1 MTDEAKPARMA
12 NPAPLGLLGFG
23 MTTVLLSLH
32 NAGITQLDNVTLAMG
47 IFCGGMAQIIAG
59 IMEYRNGN
67 TFGMTGFTL
76 YGVFWLALVA
86 IKTDVFGAGSV
97 GDTMGVFCLLWG
109 IMTLFMFL
117 GTLKGRNSLKFVFLS
132 LTVTF
137 FVLTVADLSG
147 NHLLT
152 NVAGVIGLVCGLSA
166 MYTAFAEVLVEQ
178 HGREI
183 LPF

>member
-1 MTDEAKPARMA
+1 
-12 NPAPLGLLGFG
+12 
-23 MTTVLLSLH
+23 
-32 NAGITQLDNVTLAMG
+32 
-47 IFCGGMAQIIAG
+47 
-59 IMEYRNGN
+59 
-67 TFGMTGFTL
+67 
-76 YGVFWLALVA
+76 
-86 IKTDVFGAGSV
+86 
-97 GDTMGVFCLLWG
+97 MGVFCLLWG
-109 IMTLFMFL
+109 IMTLFMFI
-117 GTLKGRNSLKFVFLS
+117 GTLKGRNSLKFVFLT

-166 MYTAFAEVLVEQ
+166 MYTAFAEVLAEQ